1 MVLPGIAQ
9 PASRAIL
16 RPSRRRL
23 PETFS
28 GDIPEEWFSMK
39 KCEAERDTMPPDEHD
54 EEAEEDFDE
63 KEDDLEPEDPDFLV
77 DYEDLVYS

>member
-1 MVLPGIAQ
+1 
-9 PASRAIL
+9 
-16 RPSRRRL
+16 
-23 PETFS
+23 
-28 GDIPEEWFSMK
+28 MK